1 MFGSQEKAAKHRENR
16 STGLPECPEY
26 NMGALGRSGRS
37 TQNKERGESAQ
48 VNPVTRILAIVSPQ
62 SSEPWRRNHF
72 FVTSAGSGY
81 VARISIAITSKARC
95 TGGNWPRSNRILVAQ
110 QLLLLLRRTTSRPR
124 QKMLLQWGKRPSP
137 SRALLANTV
146 ILEGPWQLREL
157 PHRPLFSA
165 NHIVACPHD
174 TGRTAFRAGQLVL

>member
-1 MFGSQEKAAKHRENR
+1 
-16 STGLPECPEY
+16 
-26 NMGALGRSGRS
+26 
-37 TQNKERGESAQ
+37 
-48 VNPVTRILAIVSPQ
+48 VNSVIRIPGIVLPQ
-62 SSEPWRRNHF
+62 SSEPWRRIHF

-81 VARISIAITSKARC
+81 VARISIVITSKARC
-95 TGGNWPRSNRILVAQ
+95 TGGNWPRSYRSLVAQ
-110 QLLLLLRRTTSRPR
+110 QLLLLLLLMRTTSRPR

-165 NHIVACPHD
+165 NHIVACSHD